1 MLSSVAIRNVAIGG
15 DEQVLRIIEGGQTI
29 DTDVIDE
36 EGCRGNKGEDDSQ
49 TLTMTKILALPPP
62 IDIGKLGN
70 VQKGKKSRRSSTA
83 RKKVPKK
90 KAKKNNSISKIKD
103 TEANL
108 NNVNLQV
115 DEDLLASLNSSSA

>member
-90 KAKKNNSISKIKD
+90 KAKKNNSMLK
-103 TEANL
+103 T
-108 NNVNLQV
+108 
-115 DEDLLASLNSSSA
+115 